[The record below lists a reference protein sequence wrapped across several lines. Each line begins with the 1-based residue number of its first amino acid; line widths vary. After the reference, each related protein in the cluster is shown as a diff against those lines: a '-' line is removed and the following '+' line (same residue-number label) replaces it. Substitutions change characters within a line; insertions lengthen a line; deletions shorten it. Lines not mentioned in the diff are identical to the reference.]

1 MLTLFLP
8 RGADYAQYI
17 TTYTPKFL
25 DFPMALESVLN
36 DARLESVVIF
46 DIIPRSKGGLYLSSY
61 VIQHASIPF
70 SKTRVMDAGKKLTIV
85 CLLVCL
91 IWGLYLSYDVIQHAS
106 IPFSKTR
113 IMDAAQNL
121 TIFLKDSSK
130 NIYLAYKIKSQL
142 LCKDLWQRK
151 WKNIFPHLSDYIFYS
166 FKCTGKKSYLWSM
179 LI

>member
-1 MLTLFLP
+1 MLTLFQP
-8 RGADYAQYI
+8 GGADYAHYI

-25 DFPMALESVLN
+25 DFSTALESVLN

-61 VIQHASIPF
+61 
-70 SKTRVMDAGKKLTIV
+70 
-85 CLLVCL
+85 
-91 IWGLYLSYDVIQHAS
+91 VIQHAS

-166 FKCTGKKSYLWSM
+166 FKCTEKIILMVNVNIIIYIFLFG
-179 LI
+179 LIKFFKTTLSEFN